1 MSLKGKNVVVTAG
14 PTFES
19 IDPVRFIGNHSSGKM
34 GYAIVDCLIDQG
46 AVVTLI
52 TGPTSLTPHSSAKVI
67 AIQSAQQMYEAV
79 INELPQQD
87 ILIFSAAVADYTPK
101 VYSSKKIK
109 KNDDEMFIELVKT
122 KDIAKEVGLL
132 KTDKQLTVGF
142 ALETNDEEANA
153 NKKLLS
159 KNLDFIVLNSM
170 KNEATCFGGDHNK
183 ITIIEQD
190 QSTDFDFKP
199 KTEVAVD
206 IVNYLSSKIDEKFN

>member
-67 AIQSAQQMYEAV
+67 AIQSAQQMYQAV

-109 KNDDEMFIELVKT
+109 KNDDEMLIELVKT

>member
-34 GYAIVDCLIDQG
+34 GYAIVDCLIAQG

-67 AIQSAQQMYEAV
+67 EIQSAQQMYEAV

-109 KNDDEMFIELVKT
+109 KNDDEMFIELIKT

-132 KTDKQLTVGF
+132 KTDKQFTVGF

-183 ITIIEQD
+183 ITIIEEN

>member
-67 AIQSAQQMYEAV
+67 AIQSAQQMYQAV